1 MCSYGRAPD
10 LKQRLVLELA
20 GRCQSDSIGLH
31 SAAAAAV
38 TAAMSAMQK
47 QLQPQLESVRSGV
60 AVTASTALRLLG
72 GDTDEFDEAIAEM
85 SIALDEA
92 EATVSGLA
100 QEPDEV
106 GKCAVISRRRL
117 EQSLTAADFQQVGVS
132 KSERARL
139 TDAYFELRESEREK
153 MTGAYFDKYNLMVSV
168 VRQLQAQVCDLS
180 QQVGTAK
187 GRRCKDVILEKRLKK
202 MLVKE
207 LQSECLARGFSDSGT
222 APELRLRIGLE
233 LAGMSCKC
241 RNAVASGVV
250 AAVTAEA
257 NVVTTDAD
265 EVQTA
270 IEAEL
275 RAEHAEYLAAVEAE
289 AAEEAAP
296 AEGDSAEDEK
306 AAPAEGESVE
316 TEDAALV
323 GDLVGEEA
331 AEEAAENESAEN
343 EEQEAARITSLYW
356 AIEHPM
362 QMTDAEAAKET
373 AITATIIRD
382 QRAALAE
389 MRRGGCYSL
398 ITDEK
403 DVENG

>member
-1 MCSYGRAPD
+1 M
-10 LKQRLVLELA
+10 
-20 GRCQSDSIGLH
+20 
-31 SAAAAAV
+31 
-38 TAAMSAMQK
+38 
-47 QLQPQLESVRSGV
+47 
-60 AVTASTALRLLG
+60 
-72 GDTDEFDEAIAEM
+72 
-85 SIALDEA
+85 
-92 EATVSGLA
+92 
-100 QEPDEV
+100 
-106 GKCAVISRRRL
+106 
-117 EQSLTAADFQQVGVS
+117 
-132 KSERARL
+132 
-139 TDAYFELRESEREK
+139 
-153 MTGAYFDKYNLMVSV
+153 
-168 VRQLQAQVCDLS
+168 
-180 QQVGTAK
+180 
-187 GRRCKDVILEKRLKK
+187 
-202 MLVKE
+202 
-207 LQSECLARGFSDSGT
+207 
-222 APELRLRIGLE
+222 
-233 LAGMSCKC
+233 
-241 RNAVASGVV
+241 ASGVV

-356 AIEHPM
+356 ATCHPM
-362 QMTDAEAAKET
+362 QMTDEEAAKET

-398 ITDEK
+398 ITDEHMMRM
-403 DVENG
+403 VEEGCFRHEQAADRRFQITKAINYFRSEHRSDY